1 MMVEMMLRMA
11 SWVAFQLARAPLVS
25 KINPKL
31 VKWLHTHSVCTWLLL
46 STTTWLRI
54 NFFLDGFVQ
63 TSPHNQ
69 HHSKVVNHD
78 PNRHNMADM
87 PHMPK

>member
-1 MMVEMMLRMA
+1 MAKVKQEAKQERERMMVEMMLRMA

-31 VKWLHTHSVCTWLLL
+31 VKWLQTHSVCTWLLL

-54 NFFLDGFVQ
+54 NFFLGGFVQ
-63 TSPHNQ
+63 TFHLTTSIT
-69 HHSKVVNHD
+69 
-78 PNRHNMADM
+78 
-87 PHMPK
+87 PKL